1 MRAINFWFHKLTCS
15 SGVGTNFVLQGPRW
29 VDQNNNEINKDRIL
43 ETITWN
49 LIIGGTRP
57 PCWIIGGGG
66 GQWPPLP
73 PPVPTPLHVQE
84 YMYTVCS
91 YSLTILLFAC
101 LQPLITLT
109 VHLCE
114 WKVLR
119 AVQVHFQSIGAGEEE
134 S

>member
-1 MRAINFWFHKLTCS
+1 M
-15 SGVGTNFVLQGPRW
+15 GGPGPPVGSLGGP
-29 VDQNNNEINKDRIL
+29 
-43 ETITWN
+43 
-49 LIIGGTRP
+49 GP
-57 PCWIIGGGG
+57 PCWIIGVASG
-66 GQWPPLP
+66 

-91 YSLTILLFAC
+91 YSLTILLC
-101 LQPLITLT
+101 LLVYSLITLT

-134 S
+134 